1 MIIYQLNEDGSY
13 AQKIIDNLKTGA
25 WYRTDIDEDYLQW
38 LAEGNEPLPANEPEG
53 QTA

>member
-13 AQKIIDNLKTGA
+13 AQKIVNDIKTGT
-25 WYRTDIDEDYLQW
+25 WYRTDIDEEYLAW
-38 LAEGNEPLPANEPEG
+38 LAEGNEPLPADEPEG